1 MAEAEIGII
10 GGSGL
15 YEMEELE
22 DRREEALETPFGE
35 PSDVYHLGTLGGRKV
50 AFLSRHGRGHR
61 HLPTE
66 LNYRANIWGFKKLGV
81 EWLIGVSA
89 VGSLREEIRPLDIVL
104 PDQFFDRT
112 NRGRKVTFF
121 GEGVVAHI
129 AFAEPTSKILRDILQ
144 RAAQA
149 AGARV
154 HPGGIYLNME
164 GPAFSTRAESTVYRQ
179 WGMDIIGM
187 TSLPEAKLAR
197 EAEIAYQS
205 MAMVTDYDNW
215 RHQEGYD
222 DVSVEVVVGNVMKNA
237 ALARQIIRTVMPE
250 IPAEPDPAAASA
262 LKNAIMTDPAL
273 IDPETRRRLALIIGK
288 YISAPGEGESKR

>member
-22 DRREEALETPFGE
+22 GRREESIETPFGK
-35 PSDVYHLGTLGGRKV
+35 PSDAYHLGTLGGRKV

-61 HLPTE
+61 HLPSE

-81 EWLIGVSA
+81 EWIVAVSA
-89 VGSLREEIRPLDIVL
+89 VGSLKEEIRPLDIVL

-112 NRGRKVTFF
+112 NQARKVTFF
-121 GEGVVAHI
+121 GEGVAAHI
-129 AFAEPTSKILRDILQ
+129 AFAEPMSKILRGLLHQ
-144 RAAQA
+144 AAVE

-154 HPGGIYLNME
+154 HLGGTYLNME
-164 GPAFSTRAESTVYRQ
+164 GPAFSTRAESNVYRQ

-197 EAEIAYQS
+197 EAEIAYQTI
-205 MAMVTDYDNW
+205 AMVTDYDNW

-222 DVSVEVVVGNVMKNA
+222 DVTVEVVVGNLMKNA
-237 ALARQIIRTVMPE
+237 ALARRIIKTVTPR
-250 IPAEPDPAAASA
+250 IPSAPDLDSASA
-262 LKNAIMTDPAL
+262 LKNAIMTDPGL
-273 IDPETRRRLALIIGK
+273 ITPGDRQRLALIIGK
-288 YISAPGEGESKR
+288 YV